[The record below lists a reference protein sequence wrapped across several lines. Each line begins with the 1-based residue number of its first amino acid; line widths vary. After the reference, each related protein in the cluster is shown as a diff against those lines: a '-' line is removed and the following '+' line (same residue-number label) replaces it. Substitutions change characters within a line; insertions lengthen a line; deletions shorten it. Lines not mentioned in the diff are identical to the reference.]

1 MAEHERI
8 VCFCMLGGTNMK
20 LTMRLSPYFAYA
32 KKCFLGRSAYRFDHL
47 MNILST
53 CIQIF
58 IFWGIYRALYG
69 SSTEID
75 GITMSMVTTNFVLS
89 MGLGAVFCTDD
100 YFLPDKIWDG
110 SIATELLRP
119 MSFKG
124 RMVAENAGNALFN
137 LIFQFVPALLI
148 AVFSIGISAPASADR
163 FVCFLFSALL
173 GYGVLWAISFAVQ
186 MTAFW
191 LVNIWSLIT
200 IKNVFVNVLSGS
212 MIPLWFMPEW
222 MAGVLNFT
230 PFSSIYFT
238 PVQIYLGQLTYR
250 EIGIKCVIQIVWI
263 LVIYAIGDFL
273 WRKGQ
278 KKLVVQGG

>member
-1 MAEHERI
+1 M
-8 VCFCMLGGTNMK
+8 NMK
-20 LTMRLSPYFAYA
+20 LTMRFSPYLAYA
-32 KKCFLGRSAYRFDHL
+32 KKNFLGRSAYRFDHL
-47 MNILST
+47 MSILST
-53 CIQIF
+53 CLQIF

-69 SSTEID
+69 ENTEID

-89 MGLGAVFCTDD
+89 MGLGAAFYTDD
-100 YFLPDKIWDG
+100 FFLPRKIKDG

-124 RMVAENAGNALFN
+124 RMIAENAGNALFN
-137 LIFQFVPALLI
+137 LIFRFTPALLI
-148 AVFSIGISAPASADR
+148 AVFSIGINAPAGAAR
-163 FVCFLFSALL
+163 FACFLFSALL

-191 LVNIWSLIT
+191 LVNIWSILT
-200 IKNVFVNVLSGS
+200 IKNVFINVLSGS

-222 MAGVLNFT
+222 MSGVLNVT

-250 EIGIKCVIQIVWI
+250 EMGTKCLVQILWI
-263 LVIYAIGDFL
+263 LGIYAIGDFL
-273 WRKGQ
+273 WRKGR

>member
-1 MAEHERI
+1 
-8 VCFCMLGGTNMK
+8 
-20 LTMRLSPYFAYA
+20 MRLSPYFAYA

-53 CIQIF
+53 CLQIF

-69 SSTEID
+69 SHTEID

-100 YFLPDKIWDG
+100 YFLPNKIWDG
-110 SIATELLRP
+110 SISTELLRP
-119 MSFKG
+119 ISFPG
-124 RMVAENAGNALFN
+124 RMIAENAGNALFN
-137 LIFQFVPALLI
+137 LLFRFAPALL
-148 AVFSIGISAPASADR
+148 AALLTIGMNAPAGPAM
-163 FVCFLFSALL
+163 FILFLFSALL

-191 LVNIWSLIT
+191 LVNIWSLLT

-212 MIPLWFMPEW
+212 MLPLWFMPEW
-222 MAGVLNFT
+222 MSGVLRFT

-238 PVQIYLGQLTYR
+238 PVQIYLGQLSYR
-250 EIGIKCVIQIVWI
+250 EIAVKCAVQLVWI
-263 LVIYAIGDFL
+263 VLIYLAGDML